1 MNTKLQKIVLGV
13 IVLIAVVA
21 GIVYYAMRSKEQR
34 APEQAP
40 YVPPVVE
47 KVNTSISDK
56 VGKTNPFDV
65 KVNPY
70 EGYKNPFAQ

>member
-1 MNTKLQKIVLGV
+1 MDTKTKTVLGV
-13 IVLIAVVA
+13 IVLIAVIA
-21 GIVYYAMRSKEQR
+21 GGWYILGSKKEKT
-34 APEQAP
+34 PEQQP

-47 KVNTSISDK
+47 KVNTSISEN

-65 KVNPY
+65 KVSPY

>member
-1 MNTKLQKIVLGV
+1 MNTKQKMALGV
-13 IVLIAVVA
+13 IVLLAIVA
-21 GIVYYAMRSKEQR
+21 GTYYVLRSKKEQ
-34 APEQAP
+34 APEQQP

-47 KVNTSISDK
+47 KVNTSISDN

>member
-1 MNTKLQKIVLGV
+1 MNTKLKKIVLGV
-13 IVLIAVVA
+13 IVLVAVIA
-21 GIVYYAMRSKEQR
+21 GIYYAMRPKKQI
-34 APEQAP
+34 PEQAP

>member
-1 MNTKLQKIVLGV
+1 MDKKTKTVLGV
-13 IVLIAVVA
+13 IVVVAVVA
-21 GIVYYAMRSKEQR
+21 GGYYYILQTRKAQ
-34 APEQAP
+34 APKQQP

-47 KVNTSISDK
+47 KVNTSIVEN

-65 KVNPY
+65 KVSPY

>member
-1 MNTKLQKIVLGV
+1 MDTKQKIVLGI
-13 IVLIAVVA
+13 IVLLAIIA
-21 GIVYYAMRSKEQR
+21 GGYYAFRSKKEK
-34 APEQAP
+34 APEQQP

-65 KVNPY
+65 KVSPY